1 MKTRTFVAIIV
12 AASLILAGCLIFAVV
27 MTMLNWNF
35 KGLLTTKYVTN
46 EYTVNEKFEDIKIV
60 GNTEDVIL
68 LPSDDESVKVIFY
81 EEEKIK
87 HTANV
92 TDNTLIIDRTN
103 EKRWS
108 DYIGISSDS
117 QKTTVYLPSGLWGA
131 LDVKLITGDI
141 SLSPALSFTDINI
154 EASTTDVECNS
165 SATNNIKIKLGTGD
179 ITISGISASSL
190 DLVVTTGKISLTD
203 ATVDGNISIKVST
216 GKSSLDGVACKNLI
230 SEGGTG
236 DLKLQS
242 VVATGSF
249 SIKRSTGDVELK
261 SCDAAE
267 IFIKTDTGDVCGSLL
282 TEKVFIT
289 KTDTGKVVVPNSITG
304 GRCEITTDTG
314 DINITVG

>member
-46 EYTVNEKFEDIKIV
+46 EYTVNEKFENIKIV
-60 GNTEDVIL
+60 ANTEDVIL

-92 TDNTLIIDRTN
+92 TDNTIIIDRTN

-108 DYIGISSDS
+108 DYIGINSDC

-165 SATNNIKIKLGTGD
+165 SATNNVKIKLGTGD

-289 KTDTGKVVVPNSITG
+289 KTDTGKVVVPSSING

-314 DINITVG
+314 DIKITVE